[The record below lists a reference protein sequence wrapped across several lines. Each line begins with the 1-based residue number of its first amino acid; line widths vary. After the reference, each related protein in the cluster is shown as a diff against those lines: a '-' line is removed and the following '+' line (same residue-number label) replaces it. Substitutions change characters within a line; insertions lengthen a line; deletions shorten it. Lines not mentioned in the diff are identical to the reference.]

1 MMSGDPRAAMVFEKD
16 VEDTYAHLC
25 ERVRISKAEEEA
37 AAGQEQ
43 IQLVPENPSQTI
55 TFNVPDG
62 PPPEKIELQGEGLEG
77 VDPED
82 VKKALQMRWDVF
94 QGFSKEMQQALES
107 QSLDN
112 VNKVLGNMKVDD
124 AEQLVKML
132 DLAGIL
138 NFSEHSIRD
147 ETGKGKIEDVDDD
160 EEEYDG
166 TDDEEEDT
174 GDLD

>member
-1 MMSGDPRAAMVFEKD
+1 MSGDPRASMVFEKD

-25 ERVRISKAEEEA
+25 ERVRISKAEEAAA

-62 PPPEKIELQGEGLEG
+62 PPPERIELQGEGLEG

-94 QGFSKEMQQALES
+94 QGFPPAFQEALRS
-107 QSLDN
+107 QSLDQ
-112 VNKVLGNMKVDD
+112 VNKVLGAMKVDE
-124 AEQLVKML
+124 AEQIVQML
-132 DLAGIL
+132 DMAGIL
-138 NFSEHSIRD
+138 NFSEHGVRD
-147 ETGKGKIEDVDDD
+147 ETGKGKQGEEDEEEDD
-160 EEEYDG
+160 EEEVAG
-166 TDDEEEDT
+166 DEQEVD
-174 GDLD
+174 